1 MLEKIESETE
11 SDIENP
17 SENSNT
23 EYIAEKL
30 ILDNKKK
37 AINL

>member
-17 SENSNT
+17 SEEYT